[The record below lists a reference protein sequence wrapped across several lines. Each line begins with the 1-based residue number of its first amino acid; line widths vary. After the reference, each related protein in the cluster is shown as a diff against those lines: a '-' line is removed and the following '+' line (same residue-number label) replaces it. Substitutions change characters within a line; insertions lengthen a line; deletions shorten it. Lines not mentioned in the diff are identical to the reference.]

1 MALEPTSVQRDRMLA
16 HGKNKLIL
24 TQFLDFKDPGAARD
38 YLSKTHRIVEDE
50 KGTRDHQL
58 KIEQTITS
66 GEHPYQYLLVDRFL
80 SSKALLMA
88 HEKAREIRLTAL
100 NSSYAILI
108 QPNPRI
114 PKIAKSLGFME
125 SAFTR
130 LLGTSEIKSFPD
142 SSPNLNAETDPDLDK
157 VKEFSSGD
165 LNQAF
170 YMVNLNQFIPG
181 GKRTY
186 NQYSTWITPYLIS
199 VGGYPVIYGKI
210 LGTYIGDQ
218 KDSLFNSWHDFALVF
233 YSSRTSFLRL
243 MTNTPRGAAKIRRS
257 SLMKVTL
264 MACG

>member
-1 MALEPTSVQRDRMLA
+1 MAIEPTSVQRDRMLA
-16 HGKNKLIL
+16 RGKTKLFL
-24 TQFLDFKDPGAARD
+24 AQFLDFKDPAETRD
-38 YLSKTHRIVEDE
+38 YFLETCRHVQVE

-58 KIEQTITS
+58 KIQQTITK
-66 GEHPYQYLLVDRFL
+66 GKFPYQYLVVDQF
-80 SSKALLMA
+80 SSSQALLMA

-114 PKIAKSLGFME
+114 PKIAKSFGFME

-142 SSPNLNAETDPDLDK
+142 SSSDLNAETDPDLDK
-157 VKEFSSGD
+157 VKEFGSGD
-165 LNQAF
+165 LTQAF

-218 KDSLFNSWHDFALVF
+218 KDSLFNSWHDFALIF
-233 YSSRTSFLRL
+233 YPSRTSFLRL

-257 SLMKVTL
+257 SLIKVTL